1 VRRRTLRAAPPEVQV
16 DPVSQAVVGAVA
28 AQAAF
33 TRRLGARAALYGAVG
48 GALAD
53 ADVLIRSAA
62 DPLLAVEMHRHF
74 THSLAFVP
82 LGGVLAALPFL
93 VRRGGREHWRAI
105 VAACTLGYATHA
117 PLDILT
123 SYGTLWLWPF
133 SRERLELDWMSIV
146 DPLFTLPL
154 LLLCLLAAL
163 RASRRIA
170 LAAVAFGLLYIA
182 AGGVLHERT
191 ATVASSL
198 AASRGHSVTH
208 ARAMPTLG
216 NLLVW
221 RSAYVADGAIHAD
234 AIRVAPWAAPAV
246 LAGASVALVDAPPL
260 AEDAPVALRLRYER
274 DFGRFSWFADGF
286 VARDPAD
293 PTVLGDM
300 RYSLSTEGFAPLW
313 GVRFHAD
320 GRAVPVEWVS
330 MTGHRGRDG
339 LAELWQL
346 VTGRSPRLRAWFL

>member
-1 VRRRTLRAAPPEVQV
+1 V

-28 AQAAF
+28 VQAAF
-33 TRRLGARAALYGAVG
+33 TRSLGARAALYGAVG

-53 ADVLIRSAA
+53 ADVLIRSAG

-93 VRRGGREHWRAI
+93 LRRSGRERWRAI

-117 PLDILT
+117 PLDVLT

-154 LLLCLLAAL
+154 LLLSALAAF

-182 AGGVLHERT
+182 AGGALHTRAANV
-191 ATVASSL
+191 ATSL
-198 AASRGHSVTH
+198 AASRGHTVAH
-208 ARAMPTLG
+208 ARVMPTLG
-216 NLLVW
+216 NLVVW
-221 RSAYVADGAIHAD
+221 RSVYVAGGEIHAD
-234 AIRVAPWAAPAV
+234 AIRVAPWGSAAI
-246 LAGASVALVDAPPL
+246 LGGGSVALIHAPAMTDDVPST
-260 AEDAPVALRLRYER
+260 LRARWSR

-286 VARDPAD
+286 VAHHPAD

-300 RYSLSTEGFAPLW
+300 RYSLSTEGFEPLW
-313 GVRFHAD
+313 GLRFHTD
-320 GRAVPVEWVS
+320 GRPMPVEWVS
-330 MTGHRGRDG
+330 MTSRRGRGG

-346 VTGRSPRLRAWFL
+346 ITGRSPRLRAWLL

>member
-1 VRRRTLRAAPPEVQV
+1 V

-28 AQAAF
+28 VQAAF
-33 TRRLGARAALYGAVG
+33 TRSLGARAALYGAVG
-48 GALAD
+48 GVLAD
-53 ADVLIRSAA
+53 ADVLIRSAG
-62 DPLLAVEMHRHF
+62 DPLLTVEMHRHF

-93 VRRGGREHWRAI
+93 ALRSERARWRSV

-117 PLDILT
+117 PLDVLT

-154 LLLCLLAAL
+154 LVLAVLAAL

-170 LAAVAFGLLYIA
+170 LAAAASGLLYIA
-182 AGGVLHERT
+182 LGGVLHQRA
-191 ATVASSL
+191 ATVARSL
-198 AASRGHSVTH
+198 AATRGHAVAQ
-208 ARAMPTLG
+208 ARVMPTLG

-221 RSAYVADGAIHAD
+221 RSVYVADGAIHAD
-234 AIRVAPWAAPAV
+234 AIRVAPWASAAV
-246 LAGASVALVDAPPL
+246 LGGDSIALVDAPPL
-260 AEDAPVALRLRYER
+260 PDDVPPALRARRAR
-274 DFGRFSWFADGF
+274 DFGRFAWFADGF

-300 RYSLSTEGFAPLW
+300 RYSLSTEGFEPLW

-330 MTGHRGRDG
+330 MTSRRGGDS

-346 VTGRSPRLRAWFL
+346 ITGRAPRLHVWLL